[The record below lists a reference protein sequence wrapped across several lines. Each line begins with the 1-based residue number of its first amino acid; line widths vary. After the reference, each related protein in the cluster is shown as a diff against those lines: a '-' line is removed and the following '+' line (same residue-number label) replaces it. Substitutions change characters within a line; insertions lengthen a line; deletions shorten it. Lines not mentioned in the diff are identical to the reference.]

1 MWMSILKKLALE
13 NGVEWAGDTKRA
25 RNQYII
31 AVHWI
36 WQILS
41 DLTNQII
48 FFNSKNF
55 KSNQIKKRSNPNQ
68 SEIDLIL
75 VKSKSFK
82 SNPLKDN
89 DKICLKNRNGSFCFF
104 FLKFFSASDSGIS
117 ELISETLGSFP
128 FFLKFYNHLL
138 LKINFAKLKNQ
149 LILRMIKFFFMKIFL
164 TP

>member
-48 FFNSKNF
+48 FF
-55 KSNQIKKRSNPNQ
+55 
-68 SEIDLIL
+68 
-75 VKSKSFK
+75 
-82 SNPLKDN
+82 
-89 DKICLKNRNGSFCFF
+89 
-104 FLKFFSASDSGIS
+104 
-117 ELISETLGSFP
+117 
-128 FFLKFYNHLL
+128 
-138 LKINFAKLKNQ
+138 
-149 LILRMIKFFFMKIFL
+149 
-164 TP
+164 